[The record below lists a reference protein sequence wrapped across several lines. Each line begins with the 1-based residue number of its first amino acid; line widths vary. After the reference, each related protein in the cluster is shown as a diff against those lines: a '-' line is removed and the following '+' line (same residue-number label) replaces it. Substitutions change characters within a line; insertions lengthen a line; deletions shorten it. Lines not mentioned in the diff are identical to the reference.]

1 MASRRHRLCYSS
13 PRAETEDK
21 HEAYYYTCMF
31 LDELKMS
38 DDLADARGQIDEKLW
53 RENEERDDAMIP
65 RAAYVVP

>member
-1 MASRRHRLCYSS
+1 
-13 PRAETEDK
+13 
-21 HEAYYYTCMF
+21 MF